1 MLTIDVWSDI
11 ACPWCYLGKRRL
23 TAALAATGV
32 PSEVMWHA
40 FELAPDLPP
49 EGALVE
55 TYLGKRFSKAQID
68 QMHARMTAMGKAD
81 DIDFQFDKRTRMANT
96 RMGHRAIRIAHDL
109 GGAALQDKV
118 VEACFRANFTDGVDL
133 SNREALLGALAP
145 TGIDIEVLRTRLT
158 GNDALSEV
166 IADEEAAKRMGISG
180 VPTFIAGGKL
190 AMSGAQPADVF
201 RDFLAQARSAVAS
214 A

>member
-1 MLTIDVWSDI
+1 
-11 ACPWCYLGKRRL
+11 
-23 TAALAATGV
+23 
-32 PSEVMWHA
+32 MWHA